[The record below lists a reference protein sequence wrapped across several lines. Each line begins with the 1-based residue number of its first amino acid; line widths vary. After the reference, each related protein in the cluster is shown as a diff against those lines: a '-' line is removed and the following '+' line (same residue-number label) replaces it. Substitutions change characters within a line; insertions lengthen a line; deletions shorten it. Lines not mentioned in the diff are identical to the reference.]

1 MGDALTKYQGIP
13 EGVFGGADPPG
24 GSWKIVS
31 RQGPNARG

>member
-1 MGDALTKYQGIP
+1 MGDALTKYRVIP

-24 GSWKIVS
+24 ENRRIVS